1 MYYLYL
7 CCLMRINPAIMK
19 VINVCHQNTK
29 TLNPTKKFSA
39 IWCFSALVAKK
50 IAFVNL

>member
-7 CCLMRINPAIMK
+7 CCLTRINPAIMK